1 MTNDKNPDW
10 PRYGRFAIT
19 GASGM
24 LGTALTHR
32 LRGHE
37 HDVVPVSRSP
47 GEEGIY
53 WQPSEGEIQ
62 AEALEGFDAVIHL
75 AGENIFGRWS
85 EAKKRRIRESREKGT
100 RLLAETLADLE
111 DPPRVLLSASGVDYY
126 GARGDEWVDE
136 SAPAGST
143 FLAEVCQ
150 VWEQGTEPAREA
162 GIRTVHMRTGVVLT
176 KEGGALEQMLT
187 PFKLGV
193 GGRIGTGEQ
202 FMSWIGLE
210 DYQRAVEFL
219 AFETEIDGPVNLC
232 SPNPVRNRE
241 LTEILGDVLNRPT
254 VLPVPGFALRMV
266 FGEMADD
273 VLLTGTRV
281 EPKRLKE
288 AGFEWEDP
296 EVRDVLEAELRR

>member
-53 WQPSEGEIQ
+53 WQPSDGEIQ